1 MTNRAGAADVLV
13 IDDSDIA
20 RAAMARALS
29 AAGLKVVELPSPI
42 GATSAILRSQ
52 ARVVVV
58 DVNMPSMRG
67 DKLAALFRKSDRFQ
81 TLKIVLVSGNDT
93 VLLDELAQE
102 ARADAA
108 VTKAAGN
115 EALVRAVKR
124 LLGETR

>member
-124 LLGETR
+124 LLGEAR